1 MRSLSLI
8 QQALRDG
15 HSTCTELVHGYLE
28 QIETNRHLNAFIE
41 VWTEDVLQWAAR
53 TDAALA
59 AGDTM
64 PPLFGAVLSLK
75 DNLCYAG
82 HTVTASSKILEGF
95 SAPYSATAVQRLLDA
110 GAMFIG
116 RTNCDQFGMGS
127 SNENS
132 VYGPVLNAA
141 DPQRVP
147 GGSSGG
153 AAVSV
158 QTGACLAAIGSDTG
172 GSVRQPAGFC
182 GLWGFKPTYGAIS
195 RYGLI
200 AYGSSFDQVGVIA
213 NNAHDIAQLTAVMAG
228 ADDFDSTAPEREPL
242 ISDFQLHLFSR
253 QDLSSRKE
261 LSSRQGPKRF
271 VFFEEMFDSPGLDAG
286 VKQLGFEFLEKL
298 KSAGHHVEAASFDL
312 LDVIIPAYYVLT
324 TAEASSNLARFD
336 GIRYGY
342 RSKGAR
348 NLEETYIM
356 SRSEGFSNEVK
367 RRILLGTF
375 VLSSGYYDAYYGK
388 AQQARRLIRDR
399 VAEVLKTADAI
410 VMPVAPGVAWKF
422 GEKSADPVAMYL
434 SDIYTVLANLC
445 GMPALAL
452 PAGKHPENGMPVGMQ
467 LMAAPWSD
475 GDLLA
480 LSAAL

>member
-15 HSTCTELVHGYLE
+15 HTTCTSLVHGYLE
-28 QIETNRHLNAFIE
+28 QIETNRHLNAFVE
-41 VWTEDVLQWAAR
+41 VWTDDVLQWAAR

-59 AGDTM
+59 AGETM
-64 PPLFGAVLSLK
+64 PSLFGAVLSLK

-82 HTVTASSKILEGF
+82 HTVTAASKILEGF
-95 SAPYSATAVQRLLDA
+95 TAPYSATAVQRLLDA

-158 QTGACLAAIGSDTG
+158 QIGACLAAIGSDTG

-213 NNAHDIAQLTAVMAG
+213 NNPYDIAQLTDVMAG
-228 ADDFDSTAPEREPL
+228 ADAFDSTAPEREPL
-242 ISDFQLHLFSR
+242 MAGFHPQ
-253 QDLSSRKE
+253 

-271 VFFEEMFDSPGLDAG
+271 VYFREMFDSPGLDAG
-286 VKQLGFEFLEKL
+286 VKQLGLDFLEKL
-298 KSAGHHVEAASFDL
+298 KTAGHHVEVASFDL

-348 NLEETYIM
+348 NLEETYVM

-375 VLSSGYYDAYYGK
+375 VLSSGYYDAYYAK

-452 PAGKHPENGMPVGMQ
+452 PAGTHPENGMPVGIQ
-467 LMAAPWSD
+467 LMGAPWQD

-480 LSAAL
+480 LSPNL

>member
-15 HSTCTELVHGYLE
+15 HTTCTALVHGYLE
-28 QIETNRHLNAFIE
+28 HIETNRHLNAFVE
-41 VWTEDVLQWAAR
+41 VWTSDVLHWAAR
-53 TDAALA
+53 TDTALA
-59 AGDTM
+59 AGENM

-82 HTVTASSKILEGF
+82 HTVTAAAKILEGF
-95 SAPYSATAVQRLLDA
+95 TAPYSATAVQRLLDA
-110 GAMFIG
+110 GAIFIG

-213 NNAHDIAQLTAVMAG
+213 NNPYDIAQLTAVMAG
-228 ADDFDSTAPEREPL
+228 ADEFDSTAPVREPL
-242 ISDFQLHLFSR
+242 MTGFESH
-253 QDLSSRKE
+253 
-261 LSSRQGPKRF
+261 LSSRQGTPKRF
-271 VFFEEMFDSPGLDAG
+271 VYFREMFDSPGLDAG
-286 VKQLGFEFLEKL
+286 VKQRGLEFLEKL

-375 VLSSGYYDAYYGK
+375 VLSSGYYDAYYTK

-452 PAGKHPENGMPVGMQ
+452 PAGTHPENGMPVGMQ
-467 LMAAPWSD
+467 LMAAPWRD
-475 GDLLA
+475 GDLLSLSSA
-480 LSAAL
+480 L